1 MSEIDEAV
9 KESLNESP
17 DHHLN
22 RFIAAFVAVTATFMA
37 LVSIKGG
44 KTVQQMA
51 ESQAHAVDSWNY
63 YQAKSIKQMTSETVS
78 EQLATH
84 VLVTPGITPATRAA
98 IEERIAHYSEQAKRH
113 EQEKEAIKKQ
123 AEGFEED
130 YHHKHIKH
138 DQLEFSEAFLTIA
151 IAVAGITVLT
161 RRRWL
166 LGVSNVMMAAG
177 VIFGLAAFLNWS
189 IHPEI
194 LMRWLD

>member
-9 KESLNESP
+9 KETLSESP

-44 KTVQQMA
+44 TTVQQMSEA
-51 ESQAHAVDSWNY
+51 QAHTVDSWNY

-78 EQLATH
+78 EQLVTH
-84 VLVTPGITPATRAA
+84 LVVTAGLSPATRAA
-98 IEERIAHYSEQAKRH
+98 VEERIAHYNAQAKRY
-113 EQEKEAIKKQ
+113 EEEKEAIKKK
-123 AEGFEED
+123 AEGFEEE
-130 YHHKHIKH
+130 YHHKHIRH

-151 IAVAGITVLT
+151 IALAGITVLT

-166 LGVSNVMMAAG
+166 LGLAIVMMLTG
-177 VIFGLAAFLNWS
+177 VIFGLAAFLNS
-189 IHPEI
+189 PLHPDI